1 MKKSLLALAIGVGLP
16 FSAVVAADMNGSSF
30 GPKAGDNEF
39 TLSGGGTSN
48 KQFDRSTVTLS
59 LIYGK
64 YITDSWQWSIRQGV
78 NVADVANDNQWNGST
93 RLAVDYHWNFDRW
106 RPGGGP
112 GRGRGRRGRGRGGRR
127 RRRGPRRRRRGRGR
141 GGGRAGPGETGE
153 R

>member
-78 NVADVANDNQWNGST
+78 NDADVANDHQLNGST
-93 RLAVDYHWNFDRW
+93 RLAVDYHWIFDRW
-106 RPGGGP
+106 RPLVGGG
-112 GRGRGRRGRGRGGRR
+112 GGA
-127 RRRGPRRRRRGRGR
+127 
-141 GGGRAGPGETGE
+141 GGGGGGGGAGGAGPGGGGGGD
-153 R
+153 